1 MNALN
6 YLEEESI
13 SIIRDTLRKSNN
25 PLILYSIG
33 KDSTVLLHL
42 FKKALYPLK
51 NNIRVLHVDTK
62 WKFKEMIEYRDRFFK
77 SEKINFMIHTNNR
90 GIYENITPFNNP
102 RYTDIMKTDALKQV
116 LNENKFDFV
125 YGGARRDEEVSRSK
139 ERILSIRNKYNN
151 WDPVNQRIEPW
162 NMFNTNI
169 SKEESFRV
177 FPLSNWT
184 EVNIWEYIKK
194 EKLDVVPLYFA
205 KKRKVVVRNNQIF
218 LLDDERF
225 KLEKG
230 DEVENLIVRFRTLGC
245 YPLTQGVLS
254 NANTVDKIIN
264 ELKDSSYSE
273 RAGRLIDY
281 EKEGM
286 MELRKKEG
294 YF

>member
-77 SEKINFMIHTNNR
+77 SEKINFMIYTNNR

-218 LLDDERF
+218 LLDDDRF

-230 DEVENLIVRFRTLGC
+230 DGVENLIVRFRTLGC

-254 NANTVDKIIN
+254 NANTVDKIIK

>member
-77 SEKINFMIHTNNR
+77 SEKINFMIYTNNR

-116 LNENKFDFV
+116 LNDNKFDFV

-218 LLDDERF
+218 LLDDDRF

-254 NANTVDKIIN
+254 NANTVDKIIK

>member
-116 LNENKFDFV
+116 LNDNKFDFV

-218 LLDDERF
+218 LLDDDRF

-230 DEVENLIVRFRTLGC
+230 DGVENLIVRFRTLGC

-254 NANTVDKIIN
+254 NANTVDKIIK

>member
-77 SEKINFMIHTNNR
+77 SEKINFMIYTNNR

-116 LNENKFDFV
+116 LNDNKFDFV

-218 LLDDERF
+218 LLDDDRF

-230 DEVENLIVRFRTLGC
+230 DGVENLIVRFRTLGC

-254 NANTVDKIIN
+254 NANTVDKIIK

>member
-51 NNIRVLHVDTK
+51 NNVRVLHVDTK

-77 SEKINFMIHTNNR
+77 SENINFIIHTNKR
-90 GIYENITPFNNP
+90 GYDENITPFNNP
-102 RYTDIMKTDALKQV
+102 KYTDIMKTDALKQI
-116 LNENKFDFV
+116 LNKNKFDFV

-169 SKEESFRV
+169 SNEESFRV

-184 EVNIWEYIKK
+184 EINIWQYIKK